1 MKNFNSKIVCTY
13 LYSITKYGYPPPAE
27 DTLQYIDEMASL
39 GFSTI
44 ELEGIREEHLTK
56 VYNLRYKIKNSL
68 DENGLT
74 LPYFCVVLP
83 GLSSTDKNERK
94 KNIELFKVGC
104 ETAAIIGAKG
114 VLDNSPIP
122 PYKFPEDIPIIRHY
136 EEESL
141 QSAFLPENFEWQP
154 YYEMLVSSFQNL
166 CDIATNYDL
175 NYQLHPASGVL
186 INSADSFLHFYNSVG
201 RKNLRFNFDTA
212 NLFAIRENLPL
223 SLYKL
228 KEHIDYIHFSDNCGT
243 KVEHLEAGKGKINWD
258 NFFSALKAIGFD
270 GYIGLDIGGEESG
283 VNNLDEAYINSAKFL
298 ETKWFRK

>member
-27 DTLQYIDEMASL
+27 DTLNYIEEMTSL
-39 GFSTI
+39 GFTTI

-56 VYNLRYKIKNSL
+56 VYDLRYKIKNSL
-68 DENGLT
+68 EEKQLT

-83 GLSSTDKNERK
+83 GLSSSDEKERN
-94 KNIELFKVGC
+94 KNIELFKKGC
-104 ETAAIIGAKG
+104 ETAAIIESKG

-122 PYKFPEDIPIIRHY
+122 PYQFPDEIPVIRHY

-141 QSAFLPENFEWQP
+141 QSAFLPDNFNWES
-154 YYEMLVSSFQNL
+154 YYEMLVSTFQNL
-166 CDIATNYDL
+166 CDIAANYDL
-175 NYQLHPASGVL
+175 TYQLHPASGVL

-201 RKNLRFNFDTA
+201 RENLRFNFDTA
-212 NLFAIRENLPL
+212 NLFAIKENLPL

-228 KEHIDYIHFSDNCGT
+228 KGHIDYIHFSDNCGN

-258 NFFSALKAIGFD
+258 NFFSALKAIDFD
-270 GYIGLDIGGEESG
+270 GYFGLDIGGDESG
-283 VNNLDEAYINSAKFL
+283 VQNLDEAYINSANFL
-298 ETKWFRK
+298 ENKWFAK